1 MALTN
6 TDLIALIAA
15 IPLAALGGETFLKG
29 VLGMA
34 SWLRLPNLLVA
45 TTLAAFATSSPELA
59 VSTMAALTGKPEI
72 GLGDALGSNVVNI
85 GLILGLS
92 FLFASQTIHLTVI
105 RREFIF
111 ALSVPIITLML
122 MLDGVLSR
130 INGVLLLAVFILWL
144 SLKVRQAILYR
155 RNNLEQL
162 RQDEITPAIKPLRI
176 CLYLTVGIVCL
187 IVSGRLFVTGAS
199 SIAEN
204 FEIHSYVIGA
214 MVVAIG
220 TSLPELVTMLLAR
233 WRGHDDVG
241 LGTLLGSNLF
251 NGMAIVGVTASIH
264 PIHASL
270 ADVSITLLFGIVTVL
285 FIQPHIGLSTRQRGM
300 VLLALYIAYIA
311 TTINI

>member
-1 MALTN
+1 MAIAD
-6 TDLIALIAA
+6 TDLLALFAA

-92 FLFASQTIHLTVI
+92 FLLAAQTIHFSVI
-105 RREFIF
+105 RSEFYF
-111 ALSVPIITLML
+111 ALSIPMITLML
-122 MLDGVLSR
+122 MLDGVLTQ
-130 INGVLLLAVFILWL
+130 INGVLLLVMFFLWL
-144 SLKVRQAILYR
+144 ALKVRQAILHR
-155 RNNLEQL
+155 RNNLAQIIP
-162 RQDEITPAIKPLRI
+162 DKITLAINPLQI
-176 CLYLTVGIVCL
+176 CLYLIVGIFCL
-187 IVSGRLFVTGAS
+187 IVSGRLFVAGAA
-199 SIAEN
+199 SIAEDL
-204 FEIHSYVIGA
+204 EIHSYVIGT

-220 TSLPELVTMLLAR
+220 TSLPELMTMLLAR
-233 WRGHDDVG
+233 WRGYDDVG

-264 PIHASL
+264 PIHVSVS
-270 ADVSITLLFGIVTVL
+270 DVSITLLFSIVTVL
-285 FIQPHIGLSTRQRGM
+285 FIQPHIGLNTRQRGM
-300 VLLALYIAYIA
+300 VLLALYIAYVA